1 MTYKLIDKRLLLTY
15 YVEQEVS
22 MELMILEDLYY
33 RIVESAVVA
42 IGVTDREGNFV
53 VVNKAWCRFMGY
65 TEQEAKQLNIRDIT
79 PSSDIEESDN
89 NYERLLSQEI
99 ECFCKIKQYQ
109 RKDGTLFWADLNVS
123 VIKND
128 KLDSVGV
135 LGIFINI
142 DDKVKADKTLQDLN
156 DTLEGLNEELIKA
169 NIEITKTNKEL
180 AEAYEELDRL
190 ARKDPLTELYNRR
203 SMDEILKREMDRSRR
218 TKRPFFVAIAD
229 IDNFKSFNDTYG
241 HECGDDVLKIAAKV
255 FLEKGIRSTDFVG
268 RWGGEEFLFV
278 ITETD
283 FNGARIVLER
293 VREEISKV
301 PLRFHGQD
309 LHITITIGF
318 SYRKGHYKIDEL
330 VAEADKALYQG
341 KRNGKNQV
349 VCFYCNA
356 NPDSEAENV

>member
-1 MTYKLIDKRLLLTY
+1 
-15 YVEQEVS
+15 

-42 IGVTDREGNFV
+42 IGVTDRKGNFV
-53 VVNKAWCRFMGY
+53 VVNKAWCQFMGY
-65 TEQEAKQLNIRDIT
+65 TEQEAKQLNIKDIT
-79 PSSDIEESDN
+79 PSTDIEESDN
-89 NYERLLSQEI
+89 NYDRLIAQEI
-99 ECFCKIKQYQ
+99 ECFCKIKQYK
-109 RKDGTLFWADLNVS
+109 RKDGSLFWADLNVS
-123 VIKND
+123 VIMND
-128 KLDSVGV
+128 KKESIGV

-142 DDKVKADKTLQDLN
+142 DDKVKADKTLKDMN
-156 DTLEGLNEELIKA
+156 DTLEGLNEDLVKA
-169 NIEITKTNKEL
+169 NIEITKTNREL
-180 AEAYEELDRL
+180 EKAYEELDKL
-190 ARKDPLTELYNRR
+190 ARRDALTDLFNRR
-203 SMDEILKREMDRSRR
+203 SMDEILKMEMDRSRR

-255 FLEKGIRSTDFVG
+255 FLEKGIRSTDYVG

-283 FNGARIVLER
+283 FDGAMIVLER
-293 VREEISKV
+293 VREEMSKV

-349 VCFYCNA
+349 VCFYCSSNRG
-356 NPDSEAENV
+356 SEGESV